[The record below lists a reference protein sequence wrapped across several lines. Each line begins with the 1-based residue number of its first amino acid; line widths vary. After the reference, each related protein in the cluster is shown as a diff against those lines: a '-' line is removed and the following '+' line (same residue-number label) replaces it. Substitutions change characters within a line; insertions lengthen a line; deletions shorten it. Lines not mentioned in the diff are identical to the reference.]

1 MRAVVQR
8 VRRASVSVGD
18 DEIAAIGAGL
28 LILVGVARGDTIDEA
43 ARMARRCAE
52 LRLFADEEGK
62 LNRSLLDVSGEA
74 LVVSQFTLL
83 GDTRKGR
90 RPNFMDA
97 APPAEAEPLVEAFAV
112 ALRQIGAP
120 TKIGRFGAMM
130 DVALVNDGP
139 VTLLMESRK
148 V

>member
-8 VRRASVSVGD
+8 VRRASVSIEGR
-18 DEIAAIGAGL
+18 EIAAIGPGL
-28 LILVGVARGDTIDEA
+28 LILVGVARDDTAEDA

-52 LRLFADEEGK
+52 LRIFAGEEGK
-62 LNRSLLDVSGEA
+62 FDRSLLDVGGEA

-97 APPAEAEPLVEAFAV
+97 APPEEAGPLVEAFAA
-112 ALRQIGAP
+112 ALGQTGVP
-120 TKIGRFGAMM
+120 TLTGRFGAMM

-139 VTLLMESRK
+139 VTVLLESRK
-148 V
+148 G